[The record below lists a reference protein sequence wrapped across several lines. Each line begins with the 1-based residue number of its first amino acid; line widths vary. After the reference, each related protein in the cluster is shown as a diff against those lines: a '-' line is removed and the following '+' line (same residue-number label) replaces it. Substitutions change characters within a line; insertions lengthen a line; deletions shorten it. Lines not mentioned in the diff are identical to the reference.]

1 MRQTLFLIPQEF
13 FGLPLAGFGWLLIA
27 WTIVSIILLAALI
40 RRQGWNKETSSYLPM
55 IIIVAVVIAFGLPMF
70 VAQHGGIPIR
80 GYGVMLLAAVV
91 AGVSFASHRAQ
102 KMGLSSDAIYSLA
115 FWMFIPGIL
124 GARIFFVAEYWD
136 EFFYV
141 EGNLKATFFNA
152 INFTEGGLVVYG
164 SLIGGAVGFAAF
176 CYRYKLPP
184 LALADLIAP
193 SLFLGLCLGRI
204 GCLLNG
210 CCYGGVCDLP
220 WAIPFPEG
228 SPPYQRQ
235 LENGEFFGVRLTQN
249 NRGDIAVGKI
259 RKDSPAQSGLL
270 NVGDVI
276 VKINDAEPEAG
287 KDKRGEPYT
296 AMMAANRLMLDA
308 SRSGVLRLQKSDG
321 TIVRILLPKSATWS
335 VPVHPTQIYASLNAL
350 ILFFFAAYY
359 YPTRKHDGEVIAIS
373 LGIYAITRYLLELIR
388 TDELSFAGTGLT
400 ISQNVSIAIFTLAL
414 VTLLYL
420 RRRPPHTIWPLP
432 SSKPVGNQ
440 PAGESVPSA
449 N

>member
-13 FGLPLAGFGWLLIA
+13 FGLPLAGFGWLLIL
-27 WTIVSIILLAALI
+27 WTIISLVLLAVLI
-40 RRQGWNKETSSYLPM
+40 RRQGWNKETASYLPM

-91 AGVSFASHRAQ
+91 AGVSFAAHRAQ
-102 KMGLSSDAIYSLA
+102 KMGLHPDAIYSLA

-124 GARIFFVAEYWD
+124 GARVFFVIQYWN
-136 EFFYV
+136 ELFYV
-141 EGNLKATFFNA
+141 EGNWKATFFNA

-164 SLIGGAVGFAAF
+164 SLIGAAIGFLAF
-176 CYRYKLPP
+176 CYRYKLPA

-210 CCYGGVCDLP
+210 CCYGGVCEYP
-220 WAIPFPEG
+220 WAISFPEG

-249 NRGDIAVGKI
+249 NRGDIAIGKI
-259 RKDSPAQSGLL
+259 RKDSAAAGTALS
-270 NVGDVI
+270 VGDVI
-276 VKINDAEPEAG
+276 VKINGVEPKAG
-287 KDKRGEPYT
+287 KDKKGSEYT
-296 AMMAANRLMLDA
+296 ALDAANRLMLDS
-308 SRSGVLRLQKSDG
+308 SREGLLRLQKSDD
-321 TIVRILLPKSATWS
+321 TLVRILMPNASKWS
-335 VPVHPTQIYASLNAL
+335 LPVHPTQIYASLNAL

-373 LGIYAITRYLLELIR
+373 LGIYSITRYLLELIR

-400 ISQNVSIAIFTLAL
+400 ISQNVSIVIFALAL
-414 VTLLYL
+414 VALLYI
-420 RRRPPHTIWPLP
+420 RRKPPHTVWPLQ
-432 SSKPVGNQ
+432 SSQPVSGDKVT
-440 PAGESVPSA
+440 AK
-449 N
+449 